1 MTLDLQMPNI
11 QIHHYRLSR
20 TDYQAEQH
28 FPILSNE
35 EQHRT
40 ARFINETDRV
50 RNVCVH
56 RFLRMKLAEQLG
68 VLPKEIVF
76 SKNKFGKPYVASPQP
91 SPSGEG
97 ECRTHFNLSYRSD
110 FALLAIADRE
120 VGIDIEQV
128 RTIFDVDDF
137 CSSYF
142 HHNEKAIID
151 QALPS
156 ERADTIFTFWA
167 FKEAFIKC
175 LGIGF
180 SRDLTE
186 FDLSPFYHS
195 PTHELLW
202 WNGET
207 FTIERIEVVE
217 GYVGA
222 VAYKNL

>member
-1 MTLDLQMPNI
+1 
-11 QIHHYRLSR
+11 
-20 TDYQAEQH
+20 
-28 FPILSNE
+28 
-35 EQHRT
+35 
-40 ARFINETDRV
+40 
-50 RNVCVH
+50 
-56 RFLRMKLAEQLG
+56 MKLAEQLG
-68 VLPKEIVF
+68 VSPKEIVF
-76 SKNKFGKPYVASPQP
+76 SKNGFGKPYVASPQP

-128 RTIFDVDDF
+128 RTIFDVDAF

-156 ERADTIFTFWA
+156 EQADTIFIFWA

-195 PTHELLW
+195 PTKHNKCGMAKHLQLSVLKSLMAMW
-202 WNGET
+202 VPWLIKINST
-207 FTIERIEVVE
+207 
-217 GYVGA
+217 YLSGA
-222 VAYKNL
+222 

>member
-1 MTLDLQMPNI
+1 MCAQLPADETGGTGWCVAKGNCVFKERVWEALC
-11 QIHHYRLSR
+11 RL
-20 TDYQAEQH
+20 T
-28 FPILSNE
+28 P
-35 EQHRT
+35 
-40 ARFINETDRV
+40 
-50 RNVCVH
+50 
-56 RFLRMKLAEQLG
+56 
-68 VLPKEIVF
+68 
-76 SKNKFGKPYVASPQP
+76 AS
-91 SPSGEG
+91 SSGEG

-128 RTIFDVDDF
+128 RTIFDVDAF

-142 HHNEKAIID
+142 HRNEKAIID

-156 ERADTIFTFWA
+156 EQADTIFTFWA

-207 FTIERIEVVE
+207 FTIERIEVVD

-222 VAYKNL
+222 VAYKNQ